1 MGSES
6 EIYSLSA
13 IDKDFPITAMDI
25 GKATLQ
31 DPVLSKVHDWSWW
44 GGQKLV
50 LKILDSTIP
59 VGMNFLVNKI
69 AFFRAPG

>member
-1 MGSES
+1 MKKIGSES

-31 DPVLSKVHDWSWW
+31 DLVLSKVLDWVMMGVARS
-44 GGQKLV
+44 
-50 LKILDSTIP
+50 
-59 VGMNFLVNKI
+59 
-69 AFFRAPG
+69 